1 VSVTE
6 LLSNYG
12 LPTLGVIAVSTFV
25 VTLVTFLK
33 SLLVKELSEL
43 KSNQQRM
50 TDLFGKE
57 LRTVQDDVARI
68 ELMLR
73 LGHDVSRTG
82 KFQPEMSR
90 IGKAGT
96 DIDMDGGL

>member
-1 VSVTE
+1 M
-6 LLSNYG
+6 
-12 LPTLGVIAVSTFV
+12 STFV